1 MAKELPYFQF
11 EPAEYLTKDISFC
24 SLAAQGLFTNLCSY
38 YWQRECKLSK
48 TQFLKRLNHPDEF
61 QELIDEGVIDIDG
74 DSIIVKF
81 LDIQYD
87 NATKR
92 SKINSIN
99 GSKGGRPTKYKTKK
113 NPNKTET
120 KPNQKQNESK
130 SKGIREDNIRED
142 KYIIDI
148 VSPPKGVDA
157 LHFYIAKSYHQMFF
171 EYKGGKTLQE
181 SKVGDW
187 VKTIRLLIEKDN
199 VSVKQLIGIKLFLQA
214 GINKERGVDTF
225 WSDTI
230 YSVNAL
236 RKKSKDGTFQIDRIK
251 QAAKRWLDKNP
262 EKESEIY
269 KAEEKLMNKTN
280 GR

>member
-1 MAKELPYFQF
+1 MRSYFDVLNEIDNDKDKLDYLLAIINKQFLDEDPIDLSFISNLCYESQRHHIEQAVKGYKDRMGTDLLGNPLGDPCEDPPQGGKQGGYGDPPQQEEEKEKEKEL
-11 EPAEYLTKDISFC
+11 
-24 SLAAQGLFTNLCSY
+24 
-38 YWQRECKLSK
+38 
-48 TQFLKRLNHPDEF
+48 
-61 QELIDEGVIDIDG
+61 
-74 DSIIVKF
+74 
-81 LDIQYD
+81 
-87 NATKR
+87 
-92 SKINSIN
+92 
-99 GSKGGRPTKYKTKK
+99 
-113 NPNKTET
+113 
-120 KPNQKQNESK
+120 
-130 SKGIREDNIRED
+130 
-142 KYIIDI
+142 YIKDI
-148 VSPPKGVDA
+148 VSPPEGVDA

-181 SKVGDW
+181 SKVSDW

-262 EKESEIY
+262 EKETEIY